1 MSEYAIRIVGSIRD
15 IDKTS
20 WNGCAAAACPFLS
33 WEFLA
38 LLEECG
44 AVSQSAGWIP
54 AHAELS
60 RGGRTVAYIPLFVI
74 TGSAGT
80 FVWDD
85 GMEDVAQQVGLR
97 WYPKLVAAVPFTPA
111 PVWLPLL
118 LQKDDDGLIMA
129 ACAEAVADIARSGG
143 FSGAHFHWTDPAFG
157 AALTQDAR
165 KPGSAG
171 GWIEWKRQVY
181 RWDNEGYGSFADF
194 TGSFSKNMRRN
205 VARDQADLAGPGVS
219 VRMVPGDEAG
229 PELWSLMADYY
240 ERTNDKFGPWAARFL
255 PRRFFELARER
266 IGHLVR
272 FSAAYEPGADLPVA
286 LALLFQGNGMLW
298 GRYWGSAKDLRGLHF
313 ETCYYAPIAHA
324 IAEGLSGFDPGMG
337 SDHKAR
343 RGFRSYL
350 SSSFHRVF
358 DPRLRR
364 VYAQALAGASDQ
376 EAAAVRE
383 LNDELPFRKAPA
395 ACRITGSQA
404 GSREPG

>member
-1 MSEYAIRIVGSIRD
+1 MSEYVTRIVGSILN
-15 IDKTS
+15 IDKAA
-20 WNGCAAAACPFLS
+20 WNACPASACPFLS

-44 AVSQSAGWIP
+44 AVSQQAGWIP

-60 RGGRTVAYIPLFVI
+60 REGRVVAYIPLFVI

-97 WYPKLVAAVPFTPA
+97 WYPKLVATVPFTPA
-111 PVWLPLL
+111 PVWRPLL
-118 LQKDDDGLIMA
+118 VQKDDDNLTMA
-129 ACAEAVADIARSGG
+129 ACAEAVTEIARSGG

-157 AALTQDAR
+157 AALTQDMR
-165 KPGSAG
+165 KPGSSGA
-171 GWIEWKRQVY
+171 WIEWRRQVY

-205 VARDQADLAGPGVS
+205 VARDQADLAGPGIT
-219 VRMVPGDEAG
+219 VRMIPGDVAG

-255 PRRFFELARER
+255 PRRFFELAWER

-272 FSAAYEPGADLPVA
+272 FSAAYEPGAELPVA
-286 LALLFQGNGMLW
+286 LALLFQGNDMLW
-298 GRYWGSAKDLRGLHF
+298 GRYWGSARDLSGLHF
-313 ETCYYAPIAHA
+313 ETCYYTPVAYA
-324 IAEGLSGFDPGMG
+324 IAEGLSAFDPGMG

-350 SSSFHRVF
+350 SSSYHRVF
-358 DPRLRR
+358 DQRIRR

-376 EAAAVRE
+376 EAAAVRA
-383 LNDELPFRKAPA
+383 LNEELPFRKVPGAQSDT
-395 ACRITGSQA
+395 RE
-404 GSREPG
+404 SR

>member
-1 MSEYAIRIVGSIRD
+1 MSELAIRIVGSIRD
-15 IDKTS
+15 IEKAA
-20 WNGCAAAACPFLS
+20 WNACPAAACPFLS

-60 RGGRTVAYIPLFVI
+60 RGDRVVAYIPLYVI

-85 GMEDVAQQVGLR
+85 GMEDVAGEAGLR

-111 PVWLPLL
+111 PVWRPLTV
-118 LQKDDDGLIMA
+118 QKDDDDLIMA
-129 ACAEAVADIARSGG
+129 ACAEAVAEIARSGG

-157 AALTQDAR
+157 AALTQDTR

-171 GWIEWKRQVY
+171 AWIEWRRQVY
-181 RWDNEGYGSFADF
+181 RWDNEGYGTFADF

-205 VARDQADLAGPGVS
+205 VARDQADLAGSGVS
-219 VRMVPGDEAG
+219 VRIIRGEVAS

-255 PRRFFELARER
+255 PRRFFELAQER

-272 FSAAYEPGADLPVA
+272 FSAAYEPGAELPVA
-286 LALLFQGNGMLW
+286 LAMLFQGNGMLW
-298 GRYWGSAKDLRGLHF
+298 GRYWGSARDLRGLHF

-324 IAEGLSGFDPGMG
+324 IAERLSGFDPGMG

-364 VYAQALAGASDQ
+364 TFAQALFRASGQ

-383 LNDELPFRKAPA
+383 LNDELPFKKTPGSISAP
-395 ACRITGSQA
+395 
-404 GSREPG
+404 

>member
-1 MSEYAIRIVGSIRD
+1 MPDYGIRIVGSILD
-15 IDKTS
+15 IDKAA

-44 AVSQSAGWIP
+44 AASQSAGWIP

-60 RGGRTVAYIPLFVI
+60 RGDRVVAYIPLFVV

-85 GMEDVAQQVGLR
+85 GMEDVAGEAGLR

-111 PVWLPLL
+111 PVWRPLVV
-118 LQKDDDGLIMA
+118 QGNDDGSTMA
-129 ACAEAVADIARSGG
+129 ACAEAVAETARSGG

-157 AALTQDAR
+157 AALTRDSR

-171 GWIEWKRQVY
+171 GWIEWRRQVY
-181 RWDNEGYGSFADF
+181 RWDNEGYGTFADF

-205 VARDQADLAGPGVS
+205 VARDRADLAGPGIT
-219 VRMVPGDEAG
+219 VRMIRGDEAS

-255 PRRFFELARER
+255 PRRFFELARKR
-266 IGHLVR
+266 IGRLVR
-272 FSAAYEPGADLPVA
+272 FSAAYEPGQDLPVA

-298 GRYWGSAKDLRGLHF
+298 GRYWGSARDLRGLHF

-364 VYAQALAGASDQ
+364 VYAHALAGASAQ

-383 LNDELPFRKAPA
+383 LNDELPFRKAP
-395 ACRITGSQA
+395 GSQPD
-404 GSREPG
+404 SRESG

>member
-1 MSEYAIRIVGSIRD
+1 MSEYSTRIVGSIRD
-15 IDKTS
+15 IEKTA
-20 WNGCAAAACPFLS
+20 WNACPASACPFLS

-54 AHAELS
+54 AHAVLS
-60 RGGRTVAYIPLFVI
+60 RGDQVVAYIPLFVI

-85 GMEDVAQQVGLR
+85 GMEDVAQQAGLR

-111 PVWLPLL
+111 PVWRPLTV
-118 LQKDDDGLIMA
+118 QKDDDGLIMA
-129 ACAEAVADIARSGG
+129 ACAEAVTEFARSGG

-157 AALTQDAR
+157 AALTQDMR
-165 KPGSAG
+165 KPGSSG
-171 GWIEWKRQVY
+171 DWIRWRRQVY
-181 RWDNEGYGSFADF
+181 RWDNESYGCFADF

-205 VARDQADLAGPGVS
+205 VARDQADLAEPGIS
-219 VRMVPGDEAG
+219 VRIIRGDEAS

-240 ERTNDKFGPWAARFL
+240 VRTNDKFGPWAARFL
-255 PRRFFELARER
+255 PRSFFELARER

-272 FSAAYEPGADLPVA
+272 FSAAYEPGAELPVA

-298 GRYWGSAKDLRGLHF
+298 GRYWGSARDLSGLHF

-350 SSSFHRVF
+350 ASSFHRVF
-358 DPRLRR
+358 DPRIRR

-376 EAAAVRE
+376 EAAVVRE
-383 LNDELPFRKAPA
+383 LNEELPFRKAP
-395 ACRITGSQA
+395 GNPSD
-404 GSREPG
+404 S

>member
-1 MSEYAIRIVGSIRD
+1 MSAYAIRIVGTIQD
-15 IDKTS
+15 IDKAA
-20 WNGCAAAACPFLS
+20 WNACPASACPFLS

-54 AHAELS
+54 AHAVLS
-60 RGGRTVAYIPLFVI
+60 RGDHVAAYIPLFVV

-111 PVWLPLL
+111 PVWRPLVV
-118 LQKDDDGLIMA
+118 QRDDDGLIMA
-129 ACAEAVADIARSGG
+129 ACADAVAEIARSGG
-143 FSGAHFHWTDPAFG
+143 FSGAHFHWTDSAFG
-157 AALTQDAR
+157 AALTQDTR

-171 GWIEWKRQVY
+171 AWIAWQRQVY

-205 VARDQADLAGPGVS
+205 VARDQADLAGSGVS

-272 FSAAYEPGADLPVA
+272 FSAAYEPGAELPVA
-286 LALLFQGNGMLW
+286 LALLFQGDGMLW
-298 GRYWGSAKDLRGLHF
+298 GRYWGSARDLSGLHF

-350 SSSFHRVF
+350 ASSFHRVF
-358 DPRLRR
+358 DARIRR
-364 VYAQALAGASDQ
+364 VYAQALAGSSEQ
-376 EAAAVRE
+376 EAAAVRA
-383 LNDELPFRKAPA
+383 LNDELPFRKAPGNPA
-395 ACRITGSQA
+395 DA
-404 GSREPG
+404 

>member
-1 MSEYAIRIVGSIRD
+1 MSEYAIRVVGSIRA
-15 IDKTS
+15 IDKPA
-20 WNGCAAAACPFLS
+20 WNRCAAAACPFLS

-54 AHAELS
+54 AHAELT
-60 RGGRTVAYIPLFVI
+60 RGDQVVAYLPLFVI

-85 GMEDVAQQVGLR
+85 GMEEQAQECGVR

-111 PVWLPLL
+111 PVWRPLMVHE
-118 LQKDDDGLIMA
+118 DDDDSIMA
-129 ACAEAVADIARSGG
+129 ACAEAVAEIARSGG

-157 AALTQDAR
+157 AALTRDTR

-171 GWIEWKRQVY
+171 GWIEWRRQVY

-205 VARDQADLAGPGVS
+205 VARDQADLAGYGVS
-219 VRMVPGDEAG
+219 VRMVRGIDAG

-298 GRYWGSAKDLRGLHF
+298 GRYWGSARDLRGLHF
-313 ETCYYAPIAHA
+313 ETCYYAPVAHA

-358 DPRLRR
+358 NAALRR
-364 VYAQALAGASDQ
+364 VYASALAGASAQ
-376 EAAAVRE
+376 EAAAARE
-383 LNDELPFRKAPA
+383 LNDELPFRKAP
-395 ACRITGSQA
+395 GGLPDS
-404 GSREPG
+404 G